1 MANVNQIYLIVN
13 DAAKEAMG
21 LQAISVKNT
30 AGLVSLGEQV
40 LSSTENTDKFY
51 QALVD
56 RIGRTVIAVRTYAG
70 KKRSVKRD
78 EMDWGIWY
86 QKISYKKVS
95 ATSNT
100 DWDKTSTLSKYD
112 ITPQTEAVQNL
123 FSKVGTFRF
132 IDSVPQQKLYTAF
145 TNAEAMG
152 AFISGIYTNMDNCIA
167 KYEEDND
174 NLAVATNIAIVIS
187 DGKASQ
193 KRNLLAEYNTAH
205 AGATLTTTNCLE
217 SLDFLKY
224 ASEQIGQTQKY
235 MEDLGVAFNASSDIP
250 RHTPV
255 EKCVVEVLSTF
266 AKKSA
271 FYLQSDTFHKEL
283 VELPRYEEVS
293 YWQGCGTDFSFGEVS
308 KVSIQNGTL
317 NITVGGILA
326 FVHDVDSCASVI
338 RKQRAFSTYDE
349 INDRLVFGKNFDHGY
364 AVDKTE
370 NAVVFYIADVEQS
383 GGEG

>member
-1 MANVNQIYLIVN
+1 MANVTQIYSIVN
-13 DAAKEAMG
+13 AAAQEAMG
-21 LQAISVKNT
+21 MAAITAKNT
-30 AGLVSLGEQV
+30 ASLVSLGEQV
-40 LSSTENTDKFY
+40 LSSTDNTDKFY

-56 RIGRTVIAVRTYAG
+56 RIGRTVIAARTYAG

-95 ATSNT
+95 AAANT

-132 IDSVPQQKLYTAF
+132 IDAVPQQKLFTAF
-145 TNAEAMG
+145 VNAEAMG

-174 NLAVATNIAIVIS
+174 NLAVATNIAVVLS
-187 DGKASQ
+187 VGKAAQ

-205 AGATLTTTNCLE
+205 PGATLTENNCLE

-235 MEDLGVAFNASSDIP
+235 MEDLGVAFNTSSDIP
-250 RHTPV
+250 RHTPQD
-255 EKCVVEVLSTF
+255 KCVVEVLSTF

-293 YWQGCGTDFSFGEVS
+293 YWQGCGTDFSFGNVS
-308 KVSIQNGTL
+308 KVYVQNGSIDVL
-317 NITVGGILA
+317 MGGIIA

-349 INDRLVFGKNFDHGY
+349 INDRLVFGKNFDYGY

-370 NAVVFYIADVEQS
+370 NAVVFYIADTQQTEA
-383 GGEG
+383 G

>member
-1 MANVNQIYLIVN
+1 MANVNQIYSMVN
-13 DAAKEAMG
+13 SAAQEAMG
-21 LQAISVKNT
+21 MAAIT
-30 AGLVSLGEQV
+30 AKDTASLVSLGEQV
-40 LSSTENTDKFY
+40 LSSTDNTDKFY

-56 RIGRTVIAVRTYAG
+56 RIGRTVIAARTYAG

-95 ATSNT
+95 ATTNT

-132 IDSVPQQKLYTAF
+132 IDAVPQTKLFTAF
-145 TNAEAMG
+145 VNAEAMG

-174 NLAVATNIAIVIS
+174 NLAVATNIAIVLS
-187 DGKASQ
+187 DGKAAQ
-193 KRNLLAEYNTAH
+193 KRNLLAEYNTLH
-205 AGATLTTTNCLE
+205 PGATVTAAGCLE
-217 SLDFLKY
+217 NLDFLKY
-224 ASEQIGQTQKY
+224 FSEQVGQTQKY
-235 MEDLGVAFNASSDIP
+235 MEDLGVAFNASTDIP
-250 RHTPV
+250 RHTPKD
-255 EKCVVEVLSTF
+255 KCVVEVLSTV
-266 AKKSA
+266 AKKAA

-283 VELPRYEEVS
+283 VELPKYEEVS
-293 YWQGCGTDFSFGEVS
+293 YWQGSGQDFSFDEVS
-308 KVSIQNGTL
+308 KISIQNCTL
-317 NITVGGILA
+317 NITAGGILA

-370 NAVVFYIADVEQS
+370 NAVVFYIAD
-383 GGEG
+383 EG

>member
-1 MANVNQIYLIVN
+1 MANVTQIYSMVN
-13 DAAKEAMG
+13 AAAQEAMG
-21 LQAISVKNT
+21 LAAVSVKDT

-56 RIGRTVIAVRTYAG
+56 RIGRTVIAVRTYTG

-86 QKISYKKVS
+86 QKISYKKIN
-95 ATSNT
+95 AQANT

-132 IDSVPQQKLYTAF
+132 ADAVPQQKLYTAF

-152 AFISGIYTNMDNCIA
+152 AFISGIYTNMDNMIA

-174 NLAVATNIAIVIS
+174 NLAVATNIAVVLS
-187 DGKASQ
+187 AGKASQ

-205 AGATLTTTNCLE
+205 AGATLTVDNCLE
-217 SLDFLKY
+217 SLDFLKF
-224 ASEQIGQTQKY
+224 AAEQIGQTQKY
-235 MEDLGVAFNASSDIP
+235 MEDLGVAFNCSSDIP
-250 RHTPV
+250 RHTN
-255 EKCVVEVLSTF
+255 EENCVVEVLSTF

-293 YWQGCGTDFSFGEVS
+293 YWQGSGTGYGFADVS
-308 KVSIQNGTL
+308 KVSVQNGTL
-317 NITVGGILA
+317 NLTAGGILA
-326 FVHDVDSCASVI
+326 FVHDKDSCASVI
-338 RKQRAFSTYDE
+338 RKKRAFSTYDE
-349 INDRLVFGKNFDHGY
+349 INDRLVFGKNFDYAY

-370 NAVVFYIADVEQS
+370 NAVVFYIAATE
-383 GGEG
+383 